1 MISRCSQPTR
11 PNPQATLQQANRRRV
26 SALAQTITLEVPD
39 WLTPRAL
46 NSTLPADVR
55 AWASADAPDD
65 FHATHHATRRTYTYY
80 LHAPESAVDD
90 DRFAAA
96 CEALSGSHDFHN
108 LTPDDHNTE
117 RAPTLEA
124 TREGHYLVVTVTA
137 GGFARELVRQLVS
150 LAHDVGTGNAS
161 LETLERALDPDPL
174 PGHKG
179 ISPAPPEPLVLTA
192 VDYPALEFTVDP
204 EAAERARA
212 VFETR
217 RLEHQTAARVAGI
230 SRWGPTAMR
239 TSETETP
246 QVSDPLQA
254 AVYKRFL
261 RQASHE
267 RAWNCRRKSTVR
279 TGGPRFGSQQ
289 GCSSS

>member
-1 MISRCSQPTR
+1 MSSSSLRAFRVAYDGTGYYGFQRQPDVPTVEDAIFDALR
-11 PNPQATLQQANRRRV
+11 DLEVLAADASKPAGYAAAGRTDAGV

-217 RLEHQTAARVAGI
+217 RLEHQTAARVAGHI
-230 SRWGPTAMR
+230 EMGTD
-239 TSETETP
+239 
-246 QVSDPLQA
+246 SDA
-254 AVYKRFL
+254 N
-261 RQASHE
+261 E
-267 RAWNCRRKSTVR
+267 RDGDALK
-279 TGGPRFGSQQ
+279 
-289 GCSSS
+289 